1 MERKFSF
8 DDMNFVARSE
18 RDGST
23 LRVGI
28 YDAWDDC
35 RLEANYPAT
44 AKGKTKGKGKT
55 KAAATPASSATPPSS
70 SVTPASSYAAE
81 EQAIDDLIAAF
92 KRKVEEGEIN
102 LA

>member
-35 RLEANYPAT
+35 RLKADYPAT

-55 KAAATPASSATPPSS
+55 KAAATPAS

-92 KRKVEEGEIN
+92 KRKVDC
-102 LA
+102 LLYTSPSPRD

>member
-35 RLEANYPAT
+35 RLEANYPAA

-55 KAAATPASSATPPSS
+55 KAAATPASS

>member
-8 DDMNFVARSE
+8 DDMTFVARAE
-18 RDGST
+18 QAGDV

-35 RLEANYPAT
+35 RLEANYPAAGKSKGK
-44 AKGKTKGKGKT
+44 AKGK
-55 KAAATPASSATPPSS
+55 AAASTTATSAQ
-70 SVTPASSYAAE
+70 
-81 EQAIDDLIAAF
+81 EQAIDDLIASF
-92 KRKVEEGEIN
+92 KRKVETGEIS